1 LARSIYTYQPVPVG
15 KTALGVK
22 LPFNKGVLGGRS
34 ATQNYAS
41 GSAAG
46 GGVFESSYDSIEQAV
61 SNLKSLLLTR
71 TGERLMQPGLGTD
84 IFNAL
89 FENMSSDLE
98 KYLRSNIEEKI
109 AYWLPYI
116 KLNDLRLFENIDRG
130 SYLIQLSI
138 TVNPQGANRIIN
150 LLAGGENVSVV
161 EAGSPLV
168 DSNGNLIVGPAGAL
182 SAAATFTGGSV
193 TGGTPLVGLN
203 PITNGFTY

>member
-1 LARSIYTYQPVPVG
+1 MARSIYTYQPVPVG

-22 LPFNKGVLGGRS
+22 LPFNKGVVGGRS

-98 KYLRSNIEEKI
+98 DYLKSNIEEKI
-109 AYWLPYI
+109 SYWLPYI
-116 KLNDLRLFENIDRG
+116 KLNDLRLFENVDRG

-138 TVNPQGANRIIN
+138 TVNPQGANRVIN
-150 LLAGGENVSVV
+150 LIAGGENISVV
-161 EAGSPLV
+161 EANSPLV
-168 DSNGNLIVGPAGAL
+168 DSNGNLIAGPVGAL
-182 SAAATFTGGSV
+182 SVAATFTGGSV